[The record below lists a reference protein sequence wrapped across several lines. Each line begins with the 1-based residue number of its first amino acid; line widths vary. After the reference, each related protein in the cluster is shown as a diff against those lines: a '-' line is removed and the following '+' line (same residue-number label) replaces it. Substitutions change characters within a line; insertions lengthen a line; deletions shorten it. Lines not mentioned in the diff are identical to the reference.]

1 MKFAPAA
8 LKDKGLEA
16 RAGTLRQFAST
27 EKFSMTG
34 IQ

>member
-1 MKFAPAA
+1 MKFALAA

-16 RAGTLRQFAST
+16 RAWALRQFAFT

-34 IQ
+34 IE